1 MYYLIC
7 IMEEQMEEHQTEE
20 RSLINDMFKDMKH
33 QRRTSNVIIII
44 QAIIIIGLI
53 ASLVWISMRSQKLLK
68 EQSSE
73 YQTKMVELL
82 TETEFVTEYMIDTD
96 NNSLNNGNITVNKN

>member
-1 MYYLIC
+1 MV
-7 IMEEQMEEHQTEE
+7 EHQTEE

>member
-1 MYYLIC
+1 
-7 IMEEQMEEHQTEE
+7 MEEHQTEE